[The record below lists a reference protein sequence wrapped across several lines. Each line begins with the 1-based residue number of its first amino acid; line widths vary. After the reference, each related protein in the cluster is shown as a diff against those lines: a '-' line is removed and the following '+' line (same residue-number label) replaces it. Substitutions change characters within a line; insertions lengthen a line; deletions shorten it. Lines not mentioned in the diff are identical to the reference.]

1 MNITDFAIHDDARIN
16 TPDLVRVSVVVKL
29 NQSGNHAV
37 RVWVERDRMPAQ
49 CVLSATGVA
58 AFTGARAVMRSH
70 GVPRKTANSML
81 RSAVAHAQ
89 A

>member
-1 MNITDFAIHDDARIN
+1 MNITAFNIADDARVN
-16 TPDLVRVSVVVKL
+16 TPDLVRVSVVVTL
-29 NQSGNHAV
+29 NASGNHSV
-37 RVWVERDRMPAQ
+37 RVFAGERGREKS
-49 CVLSATGVA
+49 VLHATGIA
-58 AFTGARAVMRSH
+58 AFTGARAVMRSY